1 MKKIITIFIV
11 TLSAI
16 SFLTLDCER
25 LLQELKKE
33 EQKVFEN
40 KKLPLP
46 KYTAQKFDLAG
57 KLKGLSK
64 KQIDEHEEL
73 YKGYV
78 NKRNEISE
86 QLETA
91 DRTKANNITFSPFR
105 GLKLAETFAMNGDI
119 LHRLYFQNMG
129 PGGKIIGPKTKEL
142 LIKNFGSVEEF
153 KNDLFATA
161 KSARGWAITAFTP
174 DDGRA
179 HNFLLDTHND
189 KVPAIAIPLLVLD
202 VYEHAYMI
210 DFGIKR
216 VPYLDVFW
224 DNIDWNVVEH
234 RVTFID
240 KYTSIWNDYFNP
252 VLK

>member
-1 MKKIITIFIV
+1 MKKATTILIAL
-11 TLSAI
+11 LSVV
-16 SFLTLDCER
+16 SFSSLDCEK

-33 EQKVFEN
+33 EQKIFEN
-40 KKLPLP
+40 KRLPLP
-46 KYTAQKFDLAG
+46 KYSAQKFDLVG

-64 KQIDEHEEL
+64 KQIEEHEEL
-73 YKGYV
+73 YQGYV
-78 NKRNEISE
+78 NKRNEITE
-86 QLETA
+86 QLEAA
-91 DRTKANNITFSPFR
+91 DRSKANNVTFSPFR
-105 GLKLAETFAMNGDI
+105 GLKLSETFAMNGDI

-129 PGGKIIGPKTKEL
+129 SSGKTIGPKTKEL

-174 DDGRA
+174 DDGRV
-179 HNFLLDTHND
+179 HNFLLDTHNQM
-189 KVPAIAIPLLVLD
+189 VPALMIPLLVLD

-224 DNIDWNVVEH
+224 ENIDWDVIEH
-234 RVTFID
+234 RVAFVE
-240 KYTSIWNDYFNP
+240 KHASMWNDYFTM
-252 VLK
+252 K